1 MKSAPLSLCA
11 ASACR
16 SGVLVSLP
24 STDFFDHGI
33 IRAAVELKTKSADH

>member
-16 SGVLVSLP
+16 SEALESLP

-33 IRAAVELKTKSADH
+33 VRAAVKLKTESADH